1 MTVVTLSNESWKEVS
16 ATTHTISI
24 YENGLILETS
34 ADVPV
39 TITVPSGLP
48 QGFVIGI
55 SQGGT
60 GQVTLSA
67 GAGVTIL
74 EPDSQFATEKQY
86 VLLSLVS
93 VAADNFRLYGR
104 TA

>member
-1 MTVVTLSNESWKEVS
+1 MTVLTLTNESWKPITD
-16 ATTHTISI
+16 TTHTVNA
-24 YENGLILETS
+24 YENGFILETG

-39 TITVPSGLP
+39 TITVPAGLP
-48 QGFVIGI
+48 QGFVVGI

-60 GQVTLSA
+60 GQVTIAA
-67 GAGVTIL
+67 GDGVTIL

-93 VAADNFRLYGR
+93 VALNNFRLYGR